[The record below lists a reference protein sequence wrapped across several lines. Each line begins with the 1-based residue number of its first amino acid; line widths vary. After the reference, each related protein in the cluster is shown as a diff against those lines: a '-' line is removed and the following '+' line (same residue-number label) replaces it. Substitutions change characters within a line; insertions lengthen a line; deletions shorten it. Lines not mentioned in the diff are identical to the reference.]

1 MSKKTKLNFF
11 DKAIEAIGWLQI
23 IASPFIGGIIVGG
36 IIYLLIRNTLGVVIA
51 ILFACTGL
59 ITGIVLANRISRKSG
74 TIDFMSRVDAIPELD
89 NTEADA
95 IDK

>member
-74 TIDFMSRVDAIPELD
+74 TIDFMSRVDASPELD